1 MPTTCSCGTKLD
13 YQHCM
18 SCKKGG
24 FITMRLNHVRDLT
37 GNIPTGVLNDV
48 EIQPQLLPLTGE
60 NLRYQTKIRGDEARL
75 DIRVRGLWEKGH
87 QAFIHVSV
95 LDPNASRYLN
105 TSIQQCYS
113 INEKEKKRN
122 CNERILQI
130 DHDTFAPLVFSL
142 YGRLGRKCKT
152 FYSRLAKLVSIKQ
165 NISKSVPTNWIR
177 TKICYALLKAFLLCV
192 RGSRPQVNR
201 NIINFVSHIAMS
213 KDLSNID

>member
-122 CNERILQI
+122 YNERILQI
-130 DHDTFAPLVFSL
+130 DHGIFTPLVFSL
-142 YGRLGRKCKT
+142 YGGMGRECKT
-152 FYSRLAKLVSIKQ
+152 FYSRLAELLSIKR
-165 NISKSVPTNWIR
+165 NISKSVATNWIR
-177 TKICYALLKAFLLCV
+177 TKVSYALLKPSLLYV

-201 NIINFVSHIAMS
+201 NIINFGSDVAMS
-213 KDLSNID
+213 TI